1 MHRGPAL
8 TPAEHALANRPES
21 PFAVRWPASNAS
33 SSTAPTTPAPLPS
46 STATSTT
53 PTSGSGLPQRSRLFS
68 PPPLHSPRFDFLA
81 ATARLGGALNPNM
94 DLVAASRPRAG
105 SAPSVAAAL
114 ANPFMPAAPRTRAW
128 PAPAAPATATV
139 IDDPPTPPHPP
150 ANPNLAAPRGILR
163 RAVPAET
170 VVPPSRANAA
180 LGTSAPTTA
189 SLRKVASTPHLPRAD
204 PSGGALDLNDI
215 DDDYGVSASTSA
227 RARSQSR
234 SRAPPPPAAA
244 PSTPTV
250 SGTSSARR
258 RIRRD
263 IDALLARHHRSN
275 PDLRGAALAEQAL
288 ANGDDGDD
296 YEPHR
301 AVPEPP
307 APMAHP
313 VPLTLTRNQNRDTP
327 SPPPPP
333 PVVFARVPSRA
344 EMARADIARA
354 PSRGALGD
362 GAGVARELA
371 GLPRAPSRTD
381 LRTPVAMAPIPRAP
395 SRGDVRTPVTAAPL
409 ARAPSRAELV
419 AAATAAAAVAR
430 VPSRA
435 ELRTPIDPAVAAAGI
450 ARVPSLANGALST
463 MPSVVLPQRN
473 ASEAVQRYLASMA
486 SATDGVEDE
495 GTADMDQLR
504 AENRSLRLKLLHYE
518 AAALSSS
525 ETSLV
530 QQKADLAAQVLQL
543 QQRVRDLER
552 DKLALQSQLAAVTA
566 AKDPLHTPTA
576 PTFFDRP
583 ITPATTVRRGS
594 ESSTASSLRAPSPTP
609 RTRAPTVDD
618 AATRMRLARPSL
630 RDLRS
635 TAAGPAVPATPA
647 SVATS
652 TSTTATP
659 RPGWLFGSAPRAPVR
674 ATAPLTPARTTPT
687 APRLIG
693 AALGD
698 NSTPTSARIP
708 PTTPAR
714 HAPPMTPSALGL
726 LRPALATP
734 PRTVESGAAALRRLL
749 GVPDDADLDDDS
761 ISDESVLE
769 RHWRGRASIEP
780 LALTAPPTDLAAVP
794 DSPESRTVSTLSS
807 PRSVPGSGGRGGT
820 RDRLRVRAA
829 ATAAAAAAR
838 ASVAGT
844 SEDSSVVFSEWD
856 DADVTY
862 LSNVALDLVSDRV
875 VKVPRHAPGAAAVV
889 PETARVEEDADVEDG
904 IVDRT
909 PARASMVLPEITSPS
924 LFRPL
929 FADLG
934 GAVPVVAEEDES
946 EVVAKAGAPHR
957 ESGWSDVVITGF
969 DEDASVCSRDDDARR
984 RHEQDEEDEEDHARP
999 LHRLAQVNGSQIW
1012 TGAGAAETAA
1022 SPSA

>member
-1 MHRGPAL
+1 MHRGTPL

-21 PFAVRWPASNAS
+21 PFAVRWPSSTTSSTAATPAPSS
-33 SSTAPTTPAPLPS
+33 SSTTTPAPS
-46 STATSTT
+46 
-53 PTSGSGLPQRSRLFS
+53 SGLPQRSHLFS
-68 PPPLHSPRFDFLA
+68 PPPLHPPRFDFLA
-81 ATARLGGALNPNM
+81 ATARLGGALAPTM

-128 PAPAAPATATV
+128 PAAAPAAATV
-139 IDDPPTPPHPP
+139 ADDPPTPPHPP

-163 RAVPAET
+163 RAPVDTTAAITPRST
-170 VVPPSRANAA
+170 AA
-180 LGTSAPTTA
+180 LGTSAPAAA

-204 PSGGALDLNDI
+204 TTDGMDDI
-215 DDDYGVSASTSA
+215 DDDYGPAASASA
-227 RARSQSR
+227 RARSRSR
-234 SRAPPPPAAA
+234 SRAPPPPAPVVPAA
-244 PSTPTV
+244 TPTP

-275 PDLRGAALAEQAL
+275 PDLRGAALAEQA
-288 ANGDDGDD
+288 AMREDGDES
-296 YEPHR
+296 EPHR

-333 PVVFARVPSRA
+333 VVFARVPS
-344 EMARADIARA
+344 
-354 PSRGALGD
+354 P
-362 GAGVARELA
+362 
-371 GLPRAPSRTD
+371 
-381 LRTPVAMAPIPRAP
+381 P
-395 SRGDVRTPVTAAPL
+395 SRGDVRTPVTTAPL
-409 ARAPSRAELV
+409 ARAPSRAEV
-419 AAATAAAAVAR
+419 AVAAAVAR

-435 ELRTPIDPAVAAAGI
+435 ELRAPMDMAPP
-450 ARVPSLANGALST
+450 ARVPSRADGVLSAA
-463 MPSVVLPQRN
+463 VLPQRN

-530 QQKADLAAQVLQL
+530 QQKADLAAQVLHL

-552 DKLALQSQLAAVTA
+552 DKLALQSQLAAATTV
-566 AKDPLHTPTA
+566 KDPLRTPTA

-609 RTRAPTVDD
+609 RTRAPTGPSSSALPTPTPRTVPGPGAMED

-635 TAAGPAVPATPA
+635 TAGLAVTPATP
-647 SVATS
+647 VPQPPMHGS

-659 RPGWLFGSAPRAPVR
+659 RPAWLFGSAPRAPVR

-687 APRLIG
+687 AAPRLIG

-698 NSTPTSARIP
+698 TTSTPTPARIP
-708 PTTPAR
+708 PTTPPR
-714 HAPPMTPSALGL
+714 SALGL

-749 GVPDDADLDDDS
+749 GVPDDADLDDES
-761 ISDESVLE
+761 VSDESVLE

-780 LALTAPPTDLAAVP
+780 LALTAPPTELSAVP

-807 PRSVPGSGGRGGT
+807 PRTVPGSGGRGTTT

-829 ATAAAAAAR
+829 ATAAAAR

-844 SEDSSVVFSEWD
+844 EDSSVVFSEWD

-875 VKVPRHAPGAAAVV
+875 VKVPRHAVV
-889 PETARVEEDADVEDG
+889 PETAGPAAGGGVEEEVVDVL
-904 IVDRT
+904 VDRT

-934 GAVPVVAEEDES
+934 GAVPVVAEEE
-946 EVVAKAGAPHR
+946 EVGEGEEPRATAPHR

-969 DEDASVCSRDDDARR
+969 DEDASVCSRDEDAERR
-984 RHEQDEEDEEDHARP
+984 RHEQEDEDEDHARP

-1012 TGAGAAETAA
+1012 TGAAGAVVEVGETVT

>member
-1 MHRGPAL
+1 
-8 TPAEHALANRPES
+8 
-21 PFAVRWPASNAS
+21 
-33 SSTAPTTPAPLPS
+33 
-46 STATSTT
+46 
-53 PTSGSGLPQRSRLFS
+53 
-68 PPPLHSPRFDFLA
+68 
-81 ATARLGGALNPNM
+81 
-94 DLVAASRPRAG
+94 
-105 SAPSVAAAL
+105 
-114 ANPFMPAAPRTRAW
+114 
-128 PAPAAPATATV
+128 
-139 IDDPPTPPHPP
+139 
-150 ANPNLAAPRGILR
+150 
-163 RAVPAET
+163 
-170 VVPPSRANAA
+170 
-180 LGTSAPTTA
+180 
-189 SLRKVASTPHLPRAD
+189 
-204 PSGGALDLNDI
+204 
-215 DDDYGVSASTSA
+215 
-227 RARSQSR
+227 
-234 SRAPPPPAAA
+234 
-244 PSTPTV
+244 
-250 SGTSSARR
+250 
-258 RIRRD
+258 
-263 IDALLARHHRSN
+263 
-275 PDLRGAALAEQAL
+275 
-288 ANGDDGDD
+288 
-296 YEPHR
+296 
-301 AVPEPP
+301 
-307 APMAHP
+307 MAHP

-333 PVVFARVPSRA
+333 PSVFTRVPSRA
-344 EMARADIARA
+344 EMARAPSRGEATRDLQRA

-362 GAGVARELA
+362 GAGEMLD
-371 GLPRAPSRTD
+371 LPPRTPSRAD
-381 LRTPVAMAPIPRAP
+381 LRTPVAPVPRAP
-395 SRGDVRTPVTAAPL
+395 SRGNVRTPVTAAPL

-419 AAATAAAAVAR
+419 AAATAAAVAR

-435 ELRTPIDPAVAAAGI
+435 ELRTPIDPTAAGAGI
-450 ARVPSLANGALST
+450 ARVPSRADGMLST
-463 MPSVVLPQRN
+463 TVLPQRN

-486 SATDGVEDE
+486 SAADGVEDE
-495 GTADMDQLR
+495 GIADMDQLR

-552 DKLALQSQLAAVTA
+552 DKLALQSQLAAALTTS
-566 AKDPLHTPTA
+566 KDPLRTPTA

-583 ITPATTVRRGS
+583 ITPATTIRRGS

-609 RTRAPTVDD
+609 RMRAPTGPSSSALPTPTLRALPGPGPVED

-635 TAAGPAVPATPA
+635 TAGPALTPATPA
-647 SVATS
+647 SVS
-652 TSTTATP
+652 TFTPTTTTP

-698 NSTPTSARIP
+698 TATPTPARIP
-708 PTTPAR
+708 PTTPTR
-714 HAPPMTPSALGL
+714 LAPPPTTPSALGL

-807 PRSVPGSGGRGGT
+807 PRTVPGSAGRGT

-829 ATAAAAAAR
+829 ATR
-838 ASVAGT
+838 ASMVAGGGGGGAA
-844 SEDSSVVFSEWD
+844 EDSVVFSEWD

-875 VKVPRHAPGAAAVV
+875 VKVPRHAGVAAVV
-889 PETARVEEDADVEDG
+889 PETARVEEDVDVDA

-909 PARASMVLPEITSPS
+909 PARASMVLPDITSPS

-929 FADLG
+929 CCRFGRAWCG
-934 GAVPVVAEEDES
+934 GAR
-946 EVVAKAGAPHR
+946 GR
-957 ESGWSDVVITGF
+957 GRG
-969 DEDASVCSRDDDARR
+969 
-984 RHEQDEEDEEDHARP
+984 
-999 LHRLAQVNGSQIW
+999 
-1012 TGAGAAETAA
+1012 
-1022 SPSA
+1022 